1 VSVPFEDRVTE
12 ARLSR
17 QWRNVRDGLEKKRPR
32 RWPVVLAAAITVGAI
47 VAIAFA
53 VWPRP
58 SPAAWSGT
66 AVETQATEQQIELA
80 DGTRVV
86 VEPESRLS
94 VCAEAG
100 VCLVVDRGRA
110 RFDVTKDQDRV
121 FRVRA
126 GDVEVRVVGT
136 RFTVT
141 HRVETGRAETVV
153 EVNEGVVEV
162 RAGGGDPRRVSAG
175 QRFAMTFGE
184 NEPPPEPNAVEEP
197 VEPEPAVR
205 RPTEPPSQEE
215 ADALFE
221 EARAARAGDPALA
234 AQRYGEFVRRFPR
247 DPRAG
252 LAAFELGRIRM
263 DSLGDPA
270 GAVAPLGRALRSSGG
285 AFREDALAR
294 LVRVHARLGNTDRCT
309 ELRERYL
316 RLYPSGAYRAAVAGL
331 CP

>member
-1 VSVPFEDRVTE
+1 MEDRVTE

-17 QWRNVRDGLEKKRPR
+17 QWRSVRDGLEKKRPR
-32 RWPVVLAAAITVGAI
+32 RWPAVLAAAIALGAI
-47 VAIAFA
+47 VAVALV
-53 VWPRP
+53 VWPGQ
-58 SPAAWSGT
+58 SPATWSGT
-66 AVETQATEQQIELA
+66 VVETQATEQRIELA

-94 VCAEAG
+94 VCAETG

-110 RFDVTKDQDRV
+110 RFDVTKDPDRV
-121 FRVRA
+121 FHVRA

-141 HRVETGRAETVV
+141 HRVEAERAETIV
-153 EVNEGVVEV
+153 EVSEGVVEV
-162 RAGGGDPRRVSAG
+162 RAGGGDPRRVAAG
-175 QRFAMTFGE
+175 QRFAMTFGGS
-184 NEPPPEPNAVEEP
+184 EPPA
-197 VEPEPAVR
+197 EPETVEAPIEPQPSTVR
-205 RPTEPPSQEE
+205 RPQEAPSQEE

-221 EARAARAGDPALA
+221 EARAARAGDPAQA

-270 GAVAPLGRALRSSGG
+270 GAVAPLTRALRSSGG

-294 LVRVHARLGNTDRCT
+294 LVRVHARLGNSDRCA

-316 RLYPSGAYRAAVAGL
+316 RQYPSGAYRSAVSGL